1 MTHEQFLKNLSV
13 PTGRVDVILDTDTFN
28 EADDQVALAYMLKSE
43 DRLNIKGICA
53 APYSGP
59 GKVDDPA
66 EGVVN
71 SYNEIFNIL
80 KLAKREDMNDK
91 VYMGSKTYLPDE
103 KTPVESPAADFMAEL
118 ANGYSP
124 ESPLYIIAIGAI
136 TNVASAILKNPTI
149 KENCVIVWLGGH
161 AFHMP
166 ETNEYNM
173 RQDIAAARIVFD
185 CGVPLVQLPCL
196 GVVSEFATSEWELR
210 HWLGGKNDLCD
221 YLIYKLVKKGETI
234 GPGQPWAKP
243 LWDVTAIGWLLN
255 DKNKFMSSE
264 IVHAPIPQ
272 YDMHYSHD
280 NTRHFMRY
288 IYRINRNNLMEDL
301 FGKLVD
307 FE

>member
-1 MTHEQFLKNLSV
+1 MTQEQFLKNLSV
-13 PTGRVDVILDTDTFN
+13 PTERVDVVLDTDTFN

-59 GKVDDPA
+59 GKVDTPA

-91 VYMGSKTYLPDE
+91 VYMGAKFYLSDE
-103 KTPVESPAADFMAEL
+103 KTPVESDAAEFMAAL
-118 ANGYSP
+118 ADEYSP
-124 ESPLYIIAIGAI
+124 EKPLYIIAIGAI
-136 TNVASAILKNPTI
+136 TNVASAILKNPNI

-161 AFHMP
+161 ATHMP
-166 ETNEYNM
+166 DTPEYNM
-173 RQDIAAARIVFD
+173 RQDVAAARIVFG

-210 HWLGGKNDLCD
+210 HWLEGKNQLCD
-221 YLIYKLVKKGETI
+221 YLIYKLVKKGESI
-234 GPGQPWAKP
+234 APGYPWAKP
-243 LWDVTAIGWLLN
+243 LWDVTAIAWLLN
-255 DKNKFMSSE
+255 DKNRFMSSE
-264 IVHAPIPQ
+264 LIHAPIPQ
-272 YDMHYSHD
+272 YDHHYSYD

-288 IYRINRNNLMEDL
+288 VYRINRNNLMNDL